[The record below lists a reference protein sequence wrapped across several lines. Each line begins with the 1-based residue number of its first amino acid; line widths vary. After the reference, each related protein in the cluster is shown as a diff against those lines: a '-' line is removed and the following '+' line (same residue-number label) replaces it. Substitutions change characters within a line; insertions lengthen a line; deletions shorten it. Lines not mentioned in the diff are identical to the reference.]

1 MNEDTGYIKIH
12 RSFLSWEWHD
22 KETVVS
28 VFLHCLL
35 LANWEPKKWHG
46 LTIERGSFITST
58 VKLSDATGLTRQTVS
73 KCLKRL
79 QDTGELL
86 VESNRNYTKITIV
99 NYDKYQSEKTP
110 VVNEVVNGVV
120 NEVVNEVVNFVNTD
134 VNNEVNTTKNIK
146 NYKNK
151 EVIDIVEYLNSRAG
165 TNYRPTSEKTKKLVR
180 ARLKEGFTV
189 DDFKTV
195 IDKKCD
201 EWQGSDME
209 KYLRPETLFGTK
221 FEAYLNQKQTNGLP
235 TWYNAEPVRVIDSTP
250 ATAEEIEQTKD
261 ILTKGVKGG
270 NSWLPF

>member
-35 LANWEPKKWHG
+35 LANWESKKWHG

-58 VKLSDATGLTRQTVS
+58 VKLSDATGLTLQTVS

-165 TNYRPTSEKTKKLVR
+165 TNYRPTSEKTKKLVH

-201 EWQGSDME
+201 EWLGSDME

-221 FEAYLNQKQTNGLP
+221 FEAYLNQKQANGLP

-261 ILTKGVKGG
+261 LLTKGVKGG
-270 NSWLPF
+270 NSWLPV